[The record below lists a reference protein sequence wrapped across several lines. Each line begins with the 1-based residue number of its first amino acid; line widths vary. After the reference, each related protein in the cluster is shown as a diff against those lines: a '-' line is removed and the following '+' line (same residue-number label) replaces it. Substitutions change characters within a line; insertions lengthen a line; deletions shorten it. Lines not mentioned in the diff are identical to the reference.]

1 MKLRV
6 SLASL
11 LLALCLGSG
20 AAGPLQGPGTG
31 PGQGMGDTVGNGVG
45 KAIGEGAKEA
55 VRSGI
60 EDAIGQGNGEASSA
74 FREARGDALSN
85 KLGEAAHAL
94 ENTGREVGRQA
105 ENFIRHGT
113 DAAHNFDS
121 WGTSGG
127 HGMFGNTGGQGQG
140 NFGGPGSP
148 WGHAQPG
155 DSEGSFGTNS
165 LGASW
170 GQGGNGRS
178 LNLET
183 NAQGSAAQPGYA
195 SVRGS
200 RQNSGCINAPPSGS
214 GGSSS
219 YSRESSSQSG
229 GPGGSSGG
237 PGGSSGSNS
246 GSSHG
251 TETSKDFDQPFSV
264 SKESNSDS
272 SSGSRDASGGGNNP
286 ECDHP
291 QNEGRIAGGS
301 ESEESRENSRLGS
314 SYSNSRGHGSS
325 GDSKGDEGVNELNSV
340 NSETSPGVF
349 NFDNFWKN
357 FKSKLGFINWD
368 AINKGQVLSPSTR
381 ALLYFRRLWEDFKQK
396 TPFFN
401 WKKITEDLDLSLQK
415 RAGGANQDYY
425 YNQQAYPTM
434 SSGQNSVR
442 NTPKP
447 GRCIPLEGDLHPV
460 SHPEEGQS
468 TLLQATLSVSCFSAT
483 EESREQEPPREE
495 HGSDKSHP
503 TIHTGS
509 THTFILG
516 FPGTTRFAAL
526 AEVLV
531 ENYFWS
537 LLRPHE
543 HQPVFKEPNRA
554 SHSLPSCATLPGADS
569 HICGAGDLAHLFL
582 TSSHFAVVSL

>member
-219 YSRESSSQSG
+219 YSRVKGGQAVVICTGGNGTEYALAGEQGEERHNPGPSSSSSLRSAPQESSSQSG

-442 NTPKP
+442 NTPKVRLVTP
-447 GRCIPLEGDLHPV
+447 SSPTVP
-460 SHPEEGQS
+460 SEERPS
-468 TLLQATLSVSCFSAT
+468 
-483 EESREQEPPREE
+483 
-495 HGSDKSHP
+495 
-503 TIHTGS
+503 
-509 THTFILG
+509 

-531 ENYFWS
+531 ARKDS
-537 LLRPHE
+537 LLRTFHKLFFSPTKKYRLLIKGVSF
-543 HQPVFKEPNRA
+543 PVSKY
-554 SHSLPSCATLPGADS
+554 LY
-569 HICGAGDLAHLFL
+569 
-582 TSSHFAVVSL
+582 